1 MAKAAKK
8 KAPTKADV
16 AARRAKAYSYM
27 ETHVCDL
34 VSMGRL
40 AMEQFDKDEALFI
53 FAVGKLEDML
63 IEFKAHY
70 YAEEFPRHETS
81 TPIGQREQPATDR
94 QPRKTAQAVTDR
106 QPDQSIIRQLRMCN
120 AFRSINLKARRL
132 NPAGFSCRLD
142 SPKRE
147 IIRECCSGARSQ
159 EAPLLP

>member
-16 AARRAKAYSYM
+16 AARRAEAYSYM

-40 AMEQFDKDEALFI
+40 AMEQFDKDQALFI

-70 YAEEFPRHETS
+70 YAEEFP
-81 TPIGQREQPATDR
+81 
-94 QPRKTAQAVTDR
+94 
-106 QPDQSIIRQLRMCN
+106 L
-120 AFRSINLKARRL
+120 
-132 NPAGFSCRLD
+132 
-142 SPKRE
+142 
-147 IIRECCSGARSQ
+147 
-159 EAPLLP
+159 